1 MWLLIL
7 FMLVFIV
14 LDKTKVLQYNT
25 LFMSVVYIVGI
36 PFIICIYASLL
47 ISDFIKLIA
56 DFSLIRC
63 MILAVGF
70 MAALPLVIMMFYV
83 LFKICRNPIDRSR
96 FSGTDEE
103 YGIAC
108 MKRQRT
114 LMWVCYP
121 LTWIFLAAALGTGIY
136 LLVIIAGLSLV
147 TFNPAFWLLV
157 LLTFGAALAIYVV
170 LAVGVS
176 SVYLTIFL
184 IVSAAAFM
192 FVIITIAMTVT
203 VLYRMRG
210 RTGYSKLKYVLT
222 AISMLVPVWSL
233 VSIISVSQKIRE
245 ISRLNQ
251 QSSLEIKS

>member
-1 MWLLIL
+1 
-7 FMLVFIV
+7 
-14 LDKTKVLQYNT
+14 
-25 LFMSVVYIVGI
+25 
-36 PFIICIYASLL
+36 
-47 ISDFIKLIA
+47 
-56 DFSLIRC
+56 
-63 MILAVGF
+63 
-70 MAALPLVIMMFYV
+70 
-83 LFKICRNPIDRSR
+83 
-96 FSGTDEE
+96 
-103 YGIAC
+103 
-108 MKRQRT
+108 
-114 LMWVCYP
+114 MWVCYP